1 VVESQPI
8 SGRRAYVLVNNRAK
22 TTHQG
27 NCRSLFLVPFYNYR
41 KFLDITTRDF
51 ACFSGRWKNGEKRPA
66 SRPYTLLRVFLRLV
80 LKMLSDSPLRHP
92 LHPGLQPPTR
102 LCHSSIRNS
111 ACESP
116 RVYLFSNLM
125 PPCEIKRDRY
135 NDKKKP
141 VI

>member
-1 VVESQPI
+1 
-8 SGRRAYVLVNNRAK
+8 
-22 TTHQG
+22 
-27 NCRSLFLVPFYNYR
+27 
-41 KFLDITTRDF
+41 
-51 ACFSGRWKNGEKRPA
+51 
-66 SRPYTLLRVFLRLV
+66 
-80 LKMLSDSPLRHP
+80 LSHSPLRHP

-135 NDKKKP
+135 NEKKEP
-141 VI
+141 VTQNANYQFSHSTNKKGSCRLVGFPLVILRDEHFTLVFQ